1 MHRKTTCLKLKHQ
14 RTPTAIWHLL
24 SLFLVFFAMPSM
36 VGCSKSDEPHKE
48 YDPVFIEPKDI
59 SKIEY
64 SFAIHPL
71 HNPTRLFDVFQ
82 PLIDHLNHHISD
94 AHFVLEASRDY
105 PSFDRKLANQSVD
118 FALPNPYQ
126 TVESL
131 KHGYKVFAKMGDDQR
146 FRGIILVRKD
156 SPFKVPTDLIGH
168 KVSYPAPTA
177 LAATML
183 PQYFLHKNGVQLK
196 QLENHYV
203 GSQES
208 SIMNVYHKLTDA
220 AATWPPPWEALAA
233 QKPEL
238 QRELKVIWQTPSLP
252 NNGLVAKQEIPE
264 KLIKQV
270 QAILVNLHHHRQG
283 QKILQAMKLSKFEP
297 ATDATY
303 QPVTQFIQTFSQSVR
318 LPSKEE

>member
-1 MHRKTTCLKLKHQ
+1 MPANSATLTFENQDSPQALWRIFSVLLLTLMTI
-14 RTPTAIWHLL
+14 AIT
-24 SLFLVFFAMPSM
+24 
-36 VGCSKSDEPHKE
+36 GCSQDEDSPKN
-48 YDPVFIEPKDI
+48 YDPVFIEPQNI
-59 SKIEY
+59 QTTEY

-71 HNPTRLFDVFQ
+71 HNPTRLFEVFQ
-82 PLIDHLNHHISD
+82 PLIDHLNHHISG

-105 PSFDRKLANQSVD
+105 PAFDRKLVNQTVD

-126 TVESL
+126 TIEAL
-131 KHGYKVFAKMGDDQR
+131 KHGYKVFAKMGDDER

-156 SPFKVPTDLIGH
+156 SPFKVPKDLIGH
-168 KVSYPAPTA
+168 KISYPAPTA

-183 PQYFLHKNGVQLK
+183 PQYFLYKNGVKLN

-220 AATWPPPWEALAA
+220 AATWPPPWETLSA

-238 QRELKVIWQTPSLP
+238 QRELKVIWQTDSLP
-252 NNGLVAKQEIPE
+252 NNGLVARQEIPE

-270 QAILVNLHHHRQG
+270 QAILVNLHLHSKG
-283 QKILQAMKLSKFEP
+283 QKILQAMKLSKFES
-297 ATDATY
+297 ADDSTY
-303 QPVTQFIQTFSQSVR
+303 EPVTQFIQTFSQSVR
-318 LPSKEE
+318 RPSKEE